1 MNKSKKKSEKRKNK
15 IELRYYPLFYI
26 FSSLFLVSARY
37 QILLVLLVL
46 LVLSASTFWSRFW
59 LHLLLLTLPLI
70 SVIFVCSAFLGLW
83 ASHMRIGKWKL
94 ERQVWD
100 FVSYKASWAPHDT
113 MIRHIILF
121 YPLVPVQIDALF
133 FIYIKNWLLLLLDRY
148 FIFGLEIV
156 ILDLGMF
163 KYRLFC

>member
-1 MNKSKKKSEKRKNK
+1 M
-15 IELRYYPLFYI
+15 LRYYPLFYI

-37 QILLVLLVL
+37 QILLVLVL

-70 SVIFVCSAFLGLW
+70 SVIFVCSAFSGLW

-133 FIYIKNWLLLLLDRY
+133 FYIYKKL
-148 FIFGLEIV
+148 V
-156 ILDLGMF
+156 IIIIG
-163 KYRLFC
+163 